1 MSLQIGIVGLPNVG
15 KTTLFN
21 ALTKAG
27 AAVANY
33 PFTTIEPNI
42 GIAAVTDHRLD
53 RLTAIIQPVRTVPAA
68 IQFVD
73 IAGLV
78 KGAHQGEGL
87 GNQFLG
93 HIRNVDAVAVIV
105 RCFEDENVAH
115 VHEGALDP
123 LDDVDV
129 LDLELV
135 LADLAVLERRIEK
148 VKGLAKAQPRAVEA
162 ELAALSELQCHLE
175 TGRLAST
182 WTGRDRAAEYL
193 EAVALVT
200 DKPRMYVANVGEED
214 LPDGGLL
221 VPPVAARAAAEECHF
236 IILCAQLEAD
246 LIDWDPDEA
255 VAYRAEVGLA
265 ISGLEALV
273 SSAYATLDLITFFTT
288 TGEEEVRAWPAP
300 RGTAAPQAA
309 GRVHTDMER
318 GFIRAEVLNFD
329 ELDRLGSIAAARERG
344 LVRIEGREYI
354 VQDGDICHFR
364 FNV

>member
-1 MSLQIGIVGLPNVG
+1 
-15 KTTLFN
+15 
-21 ALTKAG
+21 
-27 AAVANY
+27 
-33 PFTTIEPNI
+33 
-42 GIAAVTDHRLD
+42 
-53 RLTAIIQPVRTVPAA
+53 
-68 IQFVD
+68 
-73 IAGLV
+73 
-78 KGAHQGEGL
+78 
-87 GNQFLG
+87 
-93 HIRNVDAVAVIV
+93 
-105 RCFEDENVAH
+105 
-115 VHEGALDP
+115 
-123 LDDVDV
+123 
-129 LDLELV
+129 
-135 LADLAVLERRIEK
+135 
-148 VKGLAKAQPRAVEA
+148 
-162 ELAALSELQCHLE
+162 
-175 TGRLAST
+175 
-182 WTGRDRAAEYL
+182 
-193 EAVALVT
+193 
-200 DKPRMYVANVGEED
+200 VGEED

-288 TGEEEVRAWPAP
+288 TGEEEVRAWPVP